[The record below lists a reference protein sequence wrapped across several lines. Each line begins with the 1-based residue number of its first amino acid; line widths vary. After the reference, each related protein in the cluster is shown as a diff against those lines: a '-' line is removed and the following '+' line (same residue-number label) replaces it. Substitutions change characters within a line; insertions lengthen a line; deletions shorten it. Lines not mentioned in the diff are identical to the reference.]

1 MSFWPR
7 VVDLG
12 VSGLMCG
19 GGLGGWGMFL
29 GCCCCRCGM
38 AVFVWV
44 VVLVAVVVVPKQVLL
59 FQKVKI
65 WLLVVVIVQCWVWSS
80 LWWYWQ
86 RSMRFSSEVFPPF
99 EW

>member
-1 MSFWPR
+1 MDVFVW
-7 VVDLG
+7 V
-12 VSGLMCG
+12 
-19 GGLGGWGMFL
+19 
-29 GCCCCRCGM
+29 
-38 AVFVWV
+38 AVLVWV

-86 RSMRFSSEVFPPF
+86 RRMRFSSEVFPPF